1 MPKFDKRRFEAR
13 IHEFTK
19 PIRRQYPRPW
29 MTKLLDPLQA
39 EVFVVGM
46 NQSREYSTDDISHE
60 QHVEALFNEGP
71 DGCRGMY
78 NRLTDG
84 NPSRTRKNI
93 DHLVTRLEQ
102 AGIDKVLETNVVCY
116 STRMSKYL
124 RENPHIGGARRGEE
138 IFRFLLSSIQ
148 PKVLIVHG
156 AGASKKLRS
165 ILNCDLPAP
174 SNCTDDGLVLCRCGT
189 MLVIV
194 IRSLA
199 PPEYNRWSKWAPAHL
214 AQVANAVADHFS
226 G

>member
-1 MPKFDKRRFEAR
+1 MPKSDKRRFEAR

-19 PIRRQYPRPW
+19 PIKRQNPRPW
-29 MTKLLDPLQA
+29 MTKLRDPLQA
-39 EVFVVGM
+39 EVFVAGM

-78 NRLTDG
+78 DRLTDG

-148 PKVLIVHG
+148 PKVLIVHC

-174 SNCTDDGLVLCRCGT
+174 SNCTDDGLVLCRCGA

-214 AQVANAVADHFS
+214 AQVANAVADHP
-226 G
+226 GG